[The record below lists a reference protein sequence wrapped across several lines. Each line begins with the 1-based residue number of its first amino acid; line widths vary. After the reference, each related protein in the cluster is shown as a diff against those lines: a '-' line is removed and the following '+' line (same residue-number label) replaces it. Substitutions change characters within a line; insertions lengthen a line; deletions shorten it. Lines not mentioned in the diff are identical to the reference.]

1 MISNEIVSNYDDTV
15 ARNVD
20 VSFVPDLVHNG
31 WAISTDRP
39 GHIDCSMGH
48 IVRAIS
54 EAVHIDWRPSRQVGG
69 RGPYAA
75 AYSYG

>member
-54 EAVHIDWRPSRQVGG
+54 EAGHIDWRPSSLVGG

-75 AYSYG
+75 A

>member
-31 WAISTDRP
+31 WAIMAGPYRLT
-39 GHIDCSMGH
+39 G
-48 IVRAIS
+48 RAI
-54 EAVHIDWRPSRQVGG
+54 
-69 RGPYAA
+69 
-75 AYSYG
+75 